1 MTGRLGHR
9 PLTPHLFAAPALAV
23 LVVFVG
29 APFALVVYLSFTH
42 FTAFSDSPTWVGLA
56 NYREA
61 LDSDRFWAC
70 MANTAAY
77 LLVTPVLAGLSL
89 TAAMIVRTGL
99 RGAGVLRVM
108 LFLPVVTPA
117 IVGALAWQL
126 LLKDHGLLNSLLE
139 MLGISPV
146 PWLSRR
152 PWTLI
157 SPMLVTLWKGFGF
170 YMMIFLAGL
179 IAVPRELE
187 EAAAIDGGG
196 RWTVFRHVVLPAIWP
211 VVVLVSVVSS
221 ISALKVF
228 DEIFVTVKGVP
239 IEHQTIVPLVFNTA
253 FEARGGDHG
262 LASAIGILLFLVI
275 LAFSLVNMR
284 LVQRRTR
291 RASGAGGGGT

>member
-1 MTGRLGHR
+1 VTGRLAHR
-9 PLTPHLFAAPALAV
+9 RLTPYLFVAPALA
-23 LVVFVG
+23 LLAIFVG
-29 APFALVVYLSFTH
+29 AAFIRVVYLSFTH
-42 FTAFSDSPTWVGLA
+42 FTAFSDAPLWVGFS
-56 NYREA
+56 NYSAA
-61 LDSDRFWAC
+61 LTSNRFW
-70 MANTAAY
+70 MALLNTAAY
-77 LLVTPVLAGLSL
+77 LLVTPALVALSL
-89 TAAMIVRTGL
+89 LAALIVHTGL
-99 RGAGVLRVM
+99 RGSGALRVT

-126 LLKDHGLLNSLLE
+126 LLKDHGLLNAALASIGAE
-139 MLGISPV
+139 PI
-146 PWLSRR
+146 PWLTRR

-179 IAVPRELE
+179 LAVPRELE

-196 RWTVFRHVVLPAIWP
+196 RWSIFRHVVLPAIWP
-211 VVVLVSVVSS
+211 VVVLVLVVSS

-239 IEHQTIVPLVFNTA
+239 IEHQTLVPLVFNTA

-275 LAFSLVNMR
+275 LAFSIVNLR
-284 LVQRRTR
+284 ISRRK
-291 RASGAGGGGT
+291 AAGAPA